1 MVVLLCFSE
10 KERVSGSPGWPE
22 EKDINGSNTMQ
33 WRGCVQGA
41 VAASGLGRVFLEV
54 DQDVT

>member
-22 EKDINGSNTMQ
+22 EKDINGSK
-33 WRGCVQGA
+33 C
-41 VAASGLGRVFLEV
+41 SGGGVCKELWQLV
-54 DQDVT
+54 DWEGFSWKWTRM